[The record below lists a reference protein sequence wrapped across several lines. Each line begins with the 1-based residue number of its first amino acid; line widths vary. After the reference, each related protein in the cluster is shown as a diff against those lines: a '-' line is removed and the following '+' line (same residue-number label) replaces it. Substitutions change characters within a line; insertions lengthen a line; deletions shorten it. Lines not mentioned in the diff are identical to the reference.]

1 MNYYNT
7 FTIPCNFKVQHI
19 EDGQFVV
26 FFADGTQLSYQIENT
41 SKVKWIEPEAF
52 SLEQVRLSSKEP
64 INADDIDIIKYAS
77 YRLIADTPLIDDD
90 GINPEPDCLYC
101 KKSSDTLNSLIL
113 QVTEAHTL
121 PCWLLTSNGVHI
133 LDINELT
140 EV

>member
-52 SLEQVRLSSKEP
+52 SLEQVLLISKEP

-77 YRLIADTPLIDDD
+77 YRLIADTPLIDD
-90 GINPEPDCLYC
+90 GSNPEPDCLYC

>member
-52 SLEQVRLSSKEP
+52 SLEQVLLSSKEP

-90 GINPEPDCLYC
+90 GSNPDSYF
-101 KKSSDTLNSLIL
+101 KSLK
-113 QVTEAHTL
+113 
-121 PCWLLTSNGVHI
+121 HI
-133 LDINELT
+133 PSH
-140 EV
+140 VGY

>member
-52 SLEQVRLSSKEP
+52 SLEQVLLSSKEP

-90 GINPEPDCLYC
+90 GSNPEPDCLYC
-101 KKSSDTLNSLIL
+101 KNL
-113 QVTEAHTL
+113 VT
-121 PCWLLTSNGVHI
+121 LLTASYFKSLKHI
-133 LDINELT
+133 PSH
-140 EV
+140 VGY